1 MSETRGD
8 ARYTMGRSK
17 EEEEERLIQQ
27 SQLYDAVTR
36 RLLNMAAWA
45 AG

>member
-1 MSETRGD
+1 MSESKSD
-8 ARYTMGRSK
+8 ATYTMGRTQ
-17 EEEEERLIQQ
+17 EEEERLIQQ

-36 RLLNMAAWA
+36 RFLERRASA